1 MTNAE
6 TGNKFTFNQNCTV
19 KFTRIGKHNID
30 SDDYDCVEGTQYFK
44 KGQSIIVDV
53 LCHENDTYQLGLV
66 KDGKTVYD
74 VPQYLIDIKS
84 LTSEEQLRG
93 MTLNVANPIH
103 YGAQEYLCAMTVLDD
118 LKVPR
123 NNEGKQFSLVGRI
136 NEALTMKEQGKLV
149 TSTEIK
155 NSDSP
160 FAHLFQD
167 NG

>member
-1 MTNAE
+1 MTNTE

-74 VPQYLIDIKS
+74 VPQYLIDNKS

-93 MTLNVANPIH
+93 MTLNV
-103 YGAQEYLCAMTVLDD
+103 
-118 LKVPR
+118 
-123 NNEGKQFSLVGRI
+123 
-136 NEALTMKEQGKLV
+136 NEALRMKEQGRLV